1 MPDVPVRMNLLKK
14 MHLFRG
20 LNDAQLTSIAS
31 NMEED
36 VIAEDQKIILE
47 QGTITDFFYIIFNG
61 NVNIVRT
68 IKKKDYK
75 VTSLFRGDYFGE
87 NSLVRNVPHNATV
100 RASQGTILLKLPR
113 SQFVQI
119 MRDIPDF
126 RQNIAVMMKS
136 RDLAQQLKFKWL
148 NENEVIYF
156 LSRRHDFMLYQAMIG
171 PIMGM
176 VIILALVFSG
186 IALHSTA
193 LYGISAGA
201 AALIFLWGLWQYID
215 WSNDYYVVTNLRVI
229 NIEKVVAMYDS
240 REESPINTIVSVNS
254 ESDQFGRIFRYG
266 TVIVRTIT
274 GEMRMHFTP
283 RPKHAVAIIEEY
295 VLRTKD
301 VRRQN
306 DENIMKEAIR
316 KKLGLTPPASSQ
328 PAAPAAPPPKAAK
341 KTSLAGAIGEY
352 IREIFYARKE
362 QGGTVTYHKHWI
374 VLFQDVAVQTLAL
387 IGLISVY
394 PLWYYFSGQF
404 ISLAFGSIIGV
415 LIIADLVWWVYGFLD
430 WKNDLYQVTPDQ
442 IVDIYR
448 VPFGDEER
456 KSAPLEN
463 ILSTN
468 YQRNGFWGLLFNY
481 GTVKIQV
488 GNINFDFLNVAN
500 PPAVQQDIIKRVNVR
515 QQKKREA
522 DTAAERDRM
531 AEWLA
536 MYHKTMSE
544 IDKQAGQTRE

>member
-36 VIAEDQKIILE
+36 VVAEDQKIILE

-136 RDLAQQLKFKWL
+136 RDLAQKLKFKWL

-171 PIMGM
+171 PGMGM

-193 LYGISAGA
+193 LYGISAVA
-201 AALIFLWGLWQYID
+201 AALIFLWGLWLYID

-240 REESPINTIVSVNS
+240 REESPINTIVSVNG
-254 ESDQFGRIFRYG
+254 ESDQLGRIFRYG

-283 RPKHAVAIIEEY
+283 RPKHAVVIIEEY

-301 VRRQN
+301 IRRQN

-316 KKLGLTPPASSQ
+316 KKLGLTPPAPNQ
-328 PAAPAAPPPKAAK
+328 PAPPPQKTTPKA
-341 KTSLAGAIGEY
+341 SLSGSIGEY

-362 QGGTVTYHKHWI
+362 EGDTVTYHKHWV
-374 VLFQDVAVQTLAL
+374 VLFKYIAAQTLAL

-394 PLWYYFSGQF
+394 PLWYYFSGKF
-404 ISLAFGSIIGV
+404 VSLAFGSIIGV

-430 WKNDLYQVTPDQ
+430 WKNDLYQITPDQ
-442 IVDIYR
+442 ILDIYR

-544 IDKQAGQTRE
+544 IDKQASQARE